1 MNAPTDGAAGTAPAL
16 VIADVS
22 KSFGDQTRRVPALG
36 KVSLTVARGEFVS
49 LIGPSGCGKSTLINI
64 VAGLIDGYEGRVTVS
79 GAPLDGPHPSI
90 GMVFQDD
97 STFPWLST
105 LQNVEFGM
113 RMAGVNATERRERA
127 MEMLDLIGLRSF
139 ADRYP
144 AQLSG
149 GMRQRV
155 ALARA
160 LAMRPEILLMDE
172 PFAALDEQTRMVL
185 GEELLRLQEEL
196 QQTVVFVTHNL
207 GEAVQLSDRVVAM
220 TARPASIKAIL
231 EVDLPRPRDS
241 SIVSSDRYG
250 ELVAHLWSLLR
261 EEAITAFNQRDAAQA
276 GAVR

>member
-1 MNAPTDGAAGTAPAL
+1 VNTTDAPAL
-16 VIADVS
+16 VIDDVS
-22 KSFGDQTRRVPALG
+22 KSFGDTARPVPALG
-36 KVSLTVARGEFVS
+36 SVSLTVARGEFVS

-64 VAGLIDGYEGRVTVS
+64 VAGLVGGYAGRVSVS
-79 GAPLDGPHPSI
+79 GDPLDGPHPSI

-97 STFPWLST
+97 STFPWLT
-105 LQNVEFGM
+105 TRANVEFGM
-113 RMAGVNATERRERA
+113 RMAGVPAAERA
-127 MEMLDLIGLRSF
+127 DRASEMLDLIGLRGF
-139 ADRYP
+139 ADRFP

-220 TARPASIKAIL
+220 TARPASIKSIL

-261 EEAITAFNQRDAAQA
+261 EEAIIAFEQQREAVPAAA
-276 GAVR
+276 AR